1 MICCGLLLM
10 LATLSTL
17 VSKADN
23 IITENDNYNCVDS
36 KTYAFADSQLPS
48 ASAKLTREKKDFNL
62 ADNQIEPGMQPRIDT
77 VIFISLSGS
86 TASEDLGIVA
96 AHVNGKTFIQI
107 RIEPDVNQ
115 PENTLW
121 TTATLT
127 ENTVKGRFNSFETAV
142 NLSNYLQY
150 NSLARGTNTLEIS
163 LENIRGT
170 RLETA
175 KILHPTQLVVD
186 ARSPQL
192 LSLGIAAEP
201 HNWYLDHQAS
211 LEVVVSPKGG
221 CTVDGVL
228 IDVVPGN
235 DLAFDKYPKEP
246 LDPVNVATQPIAARF
261 GITPR
266 EIGKLDFFVTAKANG
281 QEEAVALVTRSVVER
296 GSSRF
301 DTAQPFAYVFLG
313 LLAALGVWLL
323 LSSRRQ
329 SVSRHVTQ
337 RPRQDSNL
345 RPDD

>member
-1 MICCGLLLM
+1 M
-10 LATLSTL
+10 LATLPTL
-17 VSKADN
+17 ESKADN
-23 IITENDNYNCVDS
+23 ITIKHSNYNCIDS
-36 KTYAFADSQLPS
+36 KTYIFDDSQLPS
-48 ASAKLTREKKDFNL
+48 ASANLPREKKEFNL
-62 ADNQIEPGMQPRIDT
+62 EDDRIEHGMQSRIDT
-77 VIFISLSGS
+77 VIFISLSDS
-86 TASEDLGIVA
+86 TASEDLGIVS

-115 PENTLW
+115 PEETLW

-127 ENTVKGRFNSFETAV
+127 ENTVKGRFNSFEIPV
-142 NLSNYLQY
+142 DISNYLQY
-150 NSLARGTNTLEIS
+150 NSLTKGTNTLEIS
-163 LENIRGT
+163 LENIRGK

-175 KILHPTQLVVD
+175 ELFHPTQLIVD

-266 EIGKLDFFVTAKANG
+266 EIGKLVFFVTAKANG

-329 SVSRHVTQ
+329 SINHHITQ
-337 RPRQDSNL
+337 RSRQDSNL